1 MTTPPALHP
10 KDSMT
15 ASVSPSPTSVSFS
28 FDGRTLQARQGVSI
42 AAALTEA
49 GIRALRLTPTGA
61 PRGMFCGMG
70 VCQECLVVV
79 NGQPSQR
86 ACMTPLT
93 EGMEISTQPAL
104 SPVTTPAP
112 TMAAPQ
118 ARHLT
123 PDVLIIGGGAGGLSA
138 ATAAAR
144 AGASVVLL
152 DERKIGGGQ
161 YFKQSTAGLTP
172 MDDQQAQGQ
181 TLLKEANAANVE
193 ILSQAEIWGAF
204 DGPLIIAE
212 HKDSALVIRPRQL
225 IVATGA
231 YERAIMVPGWTLPGV
246 MTTGAAQT
254 LWRSYRA
261 LAGKRVALF
270 GSGPLNLQ
278 VASELVQGGAQVVM
292 VGESAAAPWTRPLA
306 ALRMALR
313 GPDLTAKGM
322 AMMARLRRHG
332 VPVRFDANLQ
342 RIDQDDNGAL
352 TVQYATGGRADTITV
367 DALCMNAGFDPQN
380 EIARLMGAEMRY
392 DPAFGQL
399 RTLRD
404 ARMRT
409 NVTGLRVVGDCAG
422 LGGAPA
428 AMVEGV
434 IAGRSAA
441 AECGFG
447 CDHDLFLAE
456 RELARHRRFQ
466 HALWQLYTPLPDL
479 PADPETVICRCEN
492 ITLAQIQTG
501 MADAAHIG
509 TMKRATRAGMGRC
522 QGRYCSPVAVRL
534 MAQATGTV
542 PDDNSFFA
550 PRVPIKPVS
559 IGAIM
564 AAESVFDDTL

>member
-1 MTTPPALHP
+1 MTAPVSPPPA
-10 KDSMT
+10 
-15 ASVSPSPTSVSFS
+15 SVNFS
-28 FDGRTLQARQGVSI
+28 FDGRALQARQGVSI

-70 VCQECLVVV
+70 VCQDCLVMV

-86 ACMTPLT
+86 ACMTPLSD
-93 EGMEISTQPAL
+93 GMEITTQPAL
-104 SPVTTPAP
+104 SPVTTPKATP
-112 TMAAPQ
+112 PAPQ

-144 AGASVVLL
+144 AGANVVLL
-152 DERKIGGGQ
+152 DERKIAGGQ
-161 YFKQSTAGLTP
+161 YFKQSTAGLSP

-181 TLLKEANAANVE
+181 SLLMDAHVAGVE
-193 ILSQAEIWGAF
+193 IIAQAEIWGAF
-204 DGPLIIAE
+204 DGPLIIAQ
-212 HKDSALVIRPRQL
+212 HNDNALVIRPRQL

-231 YERAIMVPGWTLPGV
+231 YERPIMVPGWTLPGV

-278 VASELVQGGAQVVM
+278 VASELAQGGAQVVM
-292 VGESAAAPWTRPLA
+292 VGESAPAPWLRPLA

-313 GPDLTAKGM
+313 GPDLTAKGA

-332 VPVRFDANLQ
+332 VPVRFATDLR
-342 RIDQDDNGAL
+342 RIDHGTDGTL
-352 TVQYATGGRADTITV
+352 TVQYATSGRGATITV

-380 EIARLMGAEMRY
+380 EIARLLGAQMRY

-399 RTLRD
+399 RTTRD

-409 NVTGLRVVGDCAG
+409 NVPGLRVVGDCAG

-428 AMVEGV
+428 AMVEGQ

-466 HALWQLYTPLPDL
+466 HALWQLYTPLPAL

-492 ITLAQIQTG
+492 ITLGQIQTG

-534 MAQATGTV
+534 MAEATGTA
-542 PDDNSFFA
+542 PDDTSFFA

-564 AAESVFDDTL
+564 AAESAFDDPL

>member
-1 MTTPPALHP
+1 MTAPVSPPPA
-10 KDSMT
+10 
-15 ASVSPSPTSVSFS
+15 SVGFS
-28 FDGRTLQARQGVSI
+28 FDGRALHAREGVSI
-42 AAALTEA
+42 ASALTEA

-93 EGMEISTQPAL
+93 DGMEITTQPAL
-104 SPVTTPAP
+104 SPVTLPLETTTTPA
-112 TMAAPQ
+112 AQ

-144 AGASVVLL
+144 AGASVILL
-152 DERKIGGGQ
+152 DERKIAGGQ
-161 YFKQSTAGLTP
+161 YFKQSIAGLSP
-172 MDDQQAQGQ
+172 MDGQQAQGQ
-181 TLLKEANAANVE
+181 VLLTDAHAAGVE
-193 ILSQAEIWGAF
+193 VISQAEIWGAF
-204 DGPLIIAE
+204 DGPLIIAQ
-212 HKDSALVIRPRQL
+212 HNDSALVIRPQQL

-231 YERAIMVPGWTLPGV
+231 YERPVMVPGWTLPGV

-278 VASELVQGGAQVVM
+278 VASELAQGGAKVIM

-313 GPDLTAKGM
+313 GPALAAKGG
-322 AMMARLRRHG
+322 AIMARLRRHA
-332 VPVRFDANLQ
+332 VPVRFGTNLR
-342 RIDQDDNGAL
+342 RIDQDADGAL
-352 TVQYATGGRADTITV
+352 TVHYETGGSGKTITV

-380 EIARLMGAEMRY
+380 EIARLLGAAMHY
-392 DPAFGQL
+392 DSAFGQL

-404 ARMRT
+404 ARMGT
-409 NVTGLRVVGDCAG
+409 NVPGLRVVGDCAG

-428 AMVEGV
+428 AMVEGQ
-434 IAGRSAA
+434 IAGRAAA
-441 AECGFG
+441 AECGHG

-466 HALWQLYTPLPDL
+466 QALWQLYTPLPAL
-479 PADPETVICRCEN
+479 PVDPETVICRCEN

-534 MAQATGTV
+534 MAQATGTT